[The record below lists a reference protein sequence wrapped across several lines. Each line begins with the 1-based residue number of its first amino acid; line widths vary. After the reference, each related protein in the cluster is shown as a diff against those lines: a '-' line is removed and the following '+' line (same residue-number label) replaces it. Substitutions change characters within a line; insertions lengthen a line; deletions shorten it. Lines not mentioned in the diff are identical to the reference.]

1 MKISERVQ
9 SLAELQT
16 LQVAARCQQL
26 LASAGAFGEANCVRM
41 LYATSENN
49 IIETMRRIKE
59 TLSQLK
65 IKY

>member
-41 LYATSENN
+41 PQAKTISLRLCVE
-49 IIETMRRIKE
+49 
-59 TLSQLK
+59 
-65 IKY
+65 